1 MKSFFY
7 FILSI
12 LLCAVLL
19 GSGVM
24 LYKSVLVKN
33 PPNEQGN
40 VNIKEEDGNFD
51 PPPEDSGEN
60 EGNDEL
66 KEPANEALLIADG
79 LCMKSGAS
87 LYLGDGNLD
96 TPASMRFSCLVDKEL
111 AQEVQSN
118 PNKKLGMMCAPLDI
132 YDEINEENHTYLD
145 WIKAFDK
152 ASKSVIVE
160 VINNLVEYD
169 ADTMAMRLTIEYIPY
184 ENINRKY
191 LALGVLMDNSSGEI
205 MYQYSSLP
213 EGKTYQDIA
222 RSVAYVAGATLNGQV
237 MGTEDLTEAQQKL
250 MWRYIDMAVDKAN
263 GLSAPTIN
271 GDMPEVTTPLGT
283 RVEMGFGGGY
293 SKVPIFI
300 SPKNV
305 DIPIYY
311 KLSNEGV
318 ITLNDKGEISP
329 VSYGSAVVYAY
340 ALGTEYRF
348 TIVVTKNISYA

>member
-96 TPASMRFSCLVDKEL
+96 TPASMRFACLVDKDV

-118 PNKKLGMMCAPLDI
+118 PNKKLGMICAPLDV
-132 YDEINEENHTYLD
+132 YDAINVENQTYLD
-145 WIKAFDK
+145 WINAFAKAG
-152 ASKSVIVE
+152 KSLIVE

-169 ADTMAMRLTIEYIPY
+169 ANTKVMMLTIEGIPY

-191 LALGVLMDNSSGEI
+191 LALGVLMDDSSGEVI
-205 MYQYSSLP
+205 YQYSSIP

-222 RSVAYVAGATLNGQV
+222 RSVAYVAGGTLNEQA
-237 MGTEDLTEAQQKL
+237 MGTEDLTEARGQA
-250 MWRYIDMAVDKAN
+250 YD
-263 GLSAPTIN
+263 
-271 GDMPEVTTPLGT
+271 E
-283 RVEMGFGGGY
+283 
-293 SKVPIFI
+293 SKKIF
-300 SPKNV
+300 
-305 DIPIYY
+305 
-311 KLSNEGV
+311 
-318 ITLNDKGEISP
+318 
-329 VSYGSAVVYAY
+329 
-340 ALGTEYRF
+340 
-348 TIVVTKNISYA
+348 